1 VYGLYLTVGVYN
13 AASSTFNGKQAMS
26 KRKEDALDPDTI
38 ALLQWCAEVEAL
50 FVAAGAKPDEAQQ
63 QIEENA
69 EWFTDMFFDG
79 LSPEEAAKAALN

>member
-1 VYGLYLTVGVYN
+1 LGVYN
-13 AASSTFNGKQAMS
+13 AASSIFNGNKTMS
-26 KRKEDALDPDTI
+26 KRKEDELDPDTI

-50 FVAAGAKPDEAQQ
+50 FVAAGAKPEEAQQ

>member
-1 VYGLYLTVGVYN
+1 
-13 AASSTFNGKQAMS
+13 MS
-26 KRKEDALDPDTI
+26 KRKEDELDPDTI

-50 FVAAGAKPDEAQQ
+50 FVAAGATADEAQQ

>member
-1 VYGLYLTVGVYN
+1 VYN
-13 AASSTFNGKQAMS
+13 AASSTFSGKKPMS
-26 KRKEDALDPDTI
+26 KRKEDELDPDTI

>member
-1 VYGLYLTVGVYN
+1 MAVYN
-13 AASSTFNGKQAMS
+13 AASSTFSGNKPMS
-26 KRKEDALDPDTI
+26 KRKEDELDPDTI

-50 FVAAGAKPDEAQQ
+50 FVAAGAKPEEAQQ

>member
-1 VYGLYLTVGVYN
+1 
-13 AASSTFNGKQAMS
+13 MS
-26 KRKEDALDPDTI
+26 KRKEDELAPDTI

-50 FVAAGAKPDEAQQ
+50 FVAAGAKPEEAQQ

>member
-1 VYGLYLTVGVYN
+1 
-13 AASSTFNGKQAMS
+13 
-26 KRKEDALDPDTI
+26 
-38 ALLQWCAEVEAL
+38 LQWCAEVEAL